1 VKVFT
6 THSLETGYG
15 RLVEITQGWIP
26 GLAPFIRPGAV
37 LFYIRTVIGLEA
49 GLFLIA
55 CLAGMGIFVVWGYRS
70 RFRFSEGRRLQILP
84 FLAIVPL
91 LLVWQWSGISR
102 HGHHWYS
109 FIFFPLLPLWIA
121 VSMEAVA
128 SRLPPACYRPFQGLV
143 LASVILLAPNSVMFD
158 RSAFFIL
165 DDVVKDVREVKQ
177 ELGYS
182 KERYQKDVFFLDR
195 LRNEGPGHTDP
206 PFEFPSWGIYT
217 DYLYGA
223 VTNDIPS
230 RESDP
235 DRCTLVAHKPMVDF
249 YSLDYYL
256 KNIRAHFG
264 IDLTRIHGENRL
276 VFFEYQRPGRGNC
289 FHNTGN
295 AWVINEKMGLTMAK
309 IPAHSQSILLKNE
322 KQVDSSGRWIKQ
334 DFEFAVFDR
343 KSSLPMVIRLS
354 FQRNQEEI
362 GWRATLESSQLMGH
376 LNTMTAY
383 AGLYRPWPRLW
394 LEDVHLV
401 LQGGDFNE
409 ILRFSD
415 GEIGRFMLTPLTSV
429 PGALT
434 RNPDGKNLSLSFKY
448 KTVVSGSYE
457 ESGADIQY
465 LAKNRDKVQSW
476 NTTQVLYEGLL

>member
-1 VKVFT
+1 MAV
-6 THSLETGYG
+6 SLD
-15 RLVEITQGWIP
+15 VIASW
-26 GLAPFIRPGAV
+26 IRPV
-37 LFYIRTVIGLEA
+37 LR
-49 GLFLIA
+49 
-55 CLAGMGIFVVWGYRS
+55 
-70 RFRFSEGRRLQILP
+70 
-84 FLAIVPL
+84 
-91 LLVWQWSGISR
+91 
-102 HGHHWYS
+102 
-109 FIFFPLLPLWIA
+109 
-121 VSMEAVA
+121 
-128 SRLPPACYRPFQGLV
+128 RPFQGVV
-143 LASVILLAPNSVMFD
+143 LASVVFLIPNTIMFD
-158 RSAFFIL
+158 KTAFFIT
-165 DDVVKDVREVKQ
+165 DDIVRDVREVKQ
-177 ELGYS
+177 ELGFS
-182 KERYQKDVFFLDR
+182 PERYRQDVFFVDR
-195 LRNEGPGHTDP
+195 LRYGGPQKTDLPFQVP
-206 PFEFPSWGIYT
+206 PWGLYT
-217 DYLYGA
+217 DYLYRT
-223 VTNDIPS
+223 VTADLPS
-230 RESDP
+230 KESDP
-235 DRCTLVAHKPMVDF
+235 ERCYLVAHKPMVDF
-249 YSLDYYL
+249 YSRDYYL
-256 KNIRAHFG
+256 EQIETLFG
-264 IDLTRIHGENRL
+264 IRSVQSHEADRL
-276 VFFEYQRPGRGNC
+276 VFFGYSRPKHGNC